1 MGRGRGP
8 NTADSYIGSLI
19 SLTSKSEIRYE
30 GILYTVDTENSN
42 IALQNVRSFGTEG
55 RKKDGPQIPASDK
68 VYDYIIFRG
77 SDIKDLQVKSSPPP
91 PLQPP
96 PPPQPADP
104 AIISLQSQQQYPPP
118 PSLGSYNGGH
128 PAAGSSSEPS
138 APPSPYIRMPSQYP
152 RAVPPLY
159 PPAGL
164 QSWGPPPPPGANGS
178 GLAMPMY
185 WQGYYRPPPA
195 GHMQHQPIPPT
206 SLAALPQGQPLLQ
219 QSPQQHGQQPVQ
231 QGQHASALPQPSLGV
246 PHSSGGA
253 TVPDSSGEVT
263 LSSQLQPQPS
273 PSKAVTAAVAPL
285 SSTTVNPTVSSVS
298 TTTTPAA
305 LSSGTPASASASEVP
320 ISATSS
326 LPLSLQGVSAVITP
340 VAKNPRR
347 IVGNL
352 SQTPQISSSQTVGSS
367 SQGSQSTSS
376 APSVSSGSLISPQ
389 NEAAQTSGIVATAAK
404 RGTTVPQS
412 QLVPDVE
419 LKPAEPANVE
429 RASSVQTSSQAAPPQ
444 EQLSQ
449 PLLPL
454 PSVEQKQQQR
464 GHHGVPVGQRSRW
477 QVNGYT
483 GNGNYTRR
491 GRGRSSGSG
500 RGIGLANP
508 TQQFTEDFDFTAMN
522 EKFNKDEVWGT
533 LGGKDEEEEYEYD
546 DGNAEVDVA
555 DSTQSDAPKKA
566 LYNKDDFFDSL
577 SCDASGG
584 RGERTKF
591 SEQRKIDTETFGA
604 FPMRS
609 RGGRGGRRG
618 GHRGGYFGGGSYGI
632 SRGSSYGRGR
642 GMGRSASGHV

>member
-320 ISATSS
+320 ISATFS

-454 PSVEQKQQQR
+454 PSVEQKQQR

>member
-320 ISATSS
+320 ISATFS